1 MPDIKSA
8 PLLENDIA
16 NKVIPVSKE
25 AKKFICDKP
34 NNIRGSLHGK
44 IDAYIDMYNYVR
56 GLKNKNTSQS
66 ESILMAT
73 ILDTITTNLK
83 DLGCYNLRIMSSDL
97 L

>member
-1 MPDIKSA
+1 MPVIKSA

-44 IDAYIDMYNYVR
+44 IDA
-56 GLKNKNTSQS
+56 
-66 ESILMAT
+66 T